1 MKKNQIFILLLIV
14 LSGQLFAQDSLSF
27 QFPSYSNATIAYKNG
42 SSTQE
47 KINYNFAEQRLYFVD
62 KKDNQIKVVS
72 STESIALI
80 RMGDRKFLMD
90 VDGLKEVVAE
100 DPLIYVQMKAKTKAK
115 AKTIGY
121 GGSDGV
127 ASVTTYSEFK
137 SGGQI
142 SILEN
147 DAYEVSSVYKIYW
160 IVKNNKR
167 KLITNFKQLQKM
179 YPKNK
184 EQISNYIETK
194 NVNFDNVTQF
204 VDLVKYAES
213 L

>member
-1 MKKNQIFILLLIV
+1 MKKNQIFIFLLIV
-14 LSGQLFAQDSLSF
+14 FSGQLFAQDSLSF
-27 QFPSYSNATIAYKNG
+27 QFPNYSNATIVYKNG
-42 SSTQE
+42 TSSQE
-47 KINYNFAEQRLYFVD
+47 KINYNFVEQCLYFVD
-62 KKDNQIKVVS
+62 KKDNQVKVIGN
-72 STESIALI
+72 TAPIALI
-80 RMGDRKFLMD
+80 RMDDRRYLID
-90 VDGLKEVVAE
+90 ADGLKEVVGE
-100 DPLIYVQMKAKTKAK
+100 EPLIYVQMKAKTKAK

-147 DAYEVSSVYKIYW
+147 DTYEISSVYKIYW

-167 KLITNFKQLQKM
+167 KLITNFKQLQKI

-184 EQISNYIETK
+184 KQISNYIESQK
-194 NVNFDNVTQF
+194 PDFDNVAQF
-204 VDLVKYAES
+204 VDLIKYAES

>member
-1 MKKNQIFILLLIV
+1 
-14 LSGQLFAQDSLSF
+14 
-27 QFPSYSNATIAYKNG
+27 
-42 SSTQE
+42 
-47 KINYNFAEQRLYFVD
+47 
-62 KKDNQIKVVS
+62 
-72 STESIALI
+72 
-80 RMGDRKFLMD
+80 MGDRKFLMD

>member
-1 MKKNQIFILLLIV
+1 MPKDLI
-14 LSGQLFAQDSLSF
+14 Q
-27 QFPSYSNATIAYKNG
+27 T
-42 SSTQE
+42 
-47 KINYNFAEQRLYFVD
+47 
-62 KKDNQIKVVS
+62 
-72 STESIALI
+72 
-80 RMGDRKFLMD
+80 
-90 VDGLKEVVAE
+90 
-100 DPLIYVQMKAKTKAK
+100 KAIITKAK

>member
-1 MKKNQIFILLLIV
+1 MKKNHIFIFLLIV
-14 LSGQLFAQDSLSF
+14 FSGQLFAQDSLSF
-27 QFPSYSNATIAYKNG
+27 QFPKYSNATIVYKNG
-42 SSTQE
+42 TSTQE
-47 KINYNFAEQRLYFVD
+47 KINYNFAEQSLYFVD
-62 KKDNQIKVVS
+62 RKDNQIKVVS
-72 STESIALI
+72 SAESIALI
-80 RMGDRKFLMD
+80 RMDDRRYLID
-90 VDGLKEVVAE
+90 ADGLKEVVAE

-127 ASVTTYSEFK
+127 AAVTTYSEFK
-137 SGGQI
+137 AGGQI

-147 DAYEVSSVYKIYW
+147 KTYEVSSVYKIYW
-160 IVKNNKR
+160 VVKNNKR